1 MSEKVE
7 EGVIS
12 SKRKIIEV
20 GDSKAVTLP
29 KKWLDFHKYK
39 GEEINEVSSLAND
52 IVMVVPEGKEKKAKR
67 ILKRIEEEG
76 SE

>member
-1 MSEKVE
+1 MTEEVE
-7 EGVIS
+7 EGLITT
-12 SKRKIIEV
+12 KRKIIKV

-52 IVMVVPEGKEKKAKR
+52 IVMVVPKGKEKKAKK
-67 ILKRIEEEG
+67 ILKEVEG
-76 SE
+76 KE

>member
-1 MSEKVE
+1 MEKEEVE
-7 EGVIS
+7 KGIIRS
-12 SKRKIIEV
+12 SRRVIEV

-52 IVMVVPEGKEKKAKR
+52 IVMVVPEGKEEKAEK
-67 ILKRIEEEG
+67 ILRKLEEE
-76 SE
+76 E